1 MRLEQHQV
9 EAIKRQAARWAPKA
23 ETFVFGSRTD
33 PNASGGDIDLLV
45 LAEEKL
51 PLTTLRHL
59 RRAILDEIGEQKLD
73 IVSFAR
79 TADHPFKQVALSTAA
94 KL

>member
-1 MRLEQHQV
+1 MRLEKKKV
-9 EAIKRQAARWAPKA
+9 ESIKQQAAKWAPDA
-23 ETFVFGSRTD
+23 DIFLFGSRTD
-33 PNASGGDIDLLV
+33 PKARGGDIDLLV

-51 PLTTLRHL
+51 PLATLRCL
-59 RRAILDEIGEQKLD
+59 RRAILDEIGEQRLD

-79 TADHPFKQVALSTAA
+79 GAEHPFKEVALSTAA

>member
-1 MRLEQHQV
+1 M
-9 EAIKRQAARWAPKA
+9 
-23 ETFVFGSRTD
+23 
-33 PNASGGDIDLLV
+33 LV

-51 PLTTLRHL
+51 PLATLRCL
-59 RRAILDEIGEQKLD
+59 RRAILDEIGEQRLN

-79 TADHPFKQVALSTAA
+79 GTEHPFKEVALSTAA

>member
-1 MRLEQHQV
+1 
-9 EAIKRQAARWAPKA
+9 
-23 ETFVFGSRTD
+23 
-33 PNASGGDIDLLV
+33 
-45 LAEEKL
+45 LAEKKL
-51 PLTTLRHL
+51 PLATLRHL

-79 TADHPFKQVALSTAA
+79 TADHPFKEVALRTAA